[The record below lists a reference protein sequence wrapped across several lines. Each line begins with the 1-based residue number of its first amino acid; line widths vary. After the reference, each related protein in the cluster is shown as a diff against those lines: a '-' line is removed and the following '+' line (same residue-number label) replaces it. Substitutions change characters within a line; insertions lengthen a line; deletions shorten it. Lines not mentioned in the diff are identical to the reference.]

1 MHGKKRSPF
10 RDEKKGMSN
19 MAYNALQME
28 VIRQTEKEIGPP
40 TKPGGWSLADKNKLQ
55 RSISNLKT
63 VRKKY
68 PIKDY
73 SHKKDEYKV
82 K

>member
-28 VIRQTEKEIGPP
+28 VIRQTEKEIGSPP
-40 TKPGGWSLADKNKLQ
+40 HSTTEKSKLQ